1 MPITPEHLNGLT
13 TFEQLAKLFADEL
26 CWPRPDWPTF
36 RHVAALY
43 DLTAGDIPGVE
54 SLAAVEKL
62 SDDQTW
68 GIFLVDFGPNELK
81 RQDLRRILHRVA
93 DRARHAHSNPTWP
106 YDNILFVCRS
116 TVPEGKRTA
125 QERDLLW
132 TFAFYTGNDLASVRL
147 RTFGWDNPDEART
160 AVENLN
166 LLAWIKQLEW
176 SEAWRVEKLTKAFF
190 KKLSDLFF
198 ETLDTVTAQ
207 APDLTEPR
215 LFVQMLFN
223 RLLFVRFLEERRK
236 LQFRGQRDYLKAL
249 WKEAKNSPQ
258 PMWPTRVNALFQ
270 ALNNPAGSEAHV
282 TGEPLIDVVPYLNG
296 GLFDDDQRFVDPRIK
311 IPPAFWERLLGD
323 DGLLYAYNFT
333 AEESTPEHIHV
344 AIDPEML
351 GRIFEQLTIA
361 KNRHDTGSY
370 YTPRDIVQFMCREAI
385 INYLVGKGID
395 EQAARKL
402 VYEHDKTGIPDTQ
415 GDIVWQALQDVK
427 IVDPACGSGAYL
439 LGMLQEL
446 FALYNLF
453 NRPYPNIPLADQEH
467 QRKLH
472 IIENCIYGVDF
483 QAFAVNTAMLRLWLT
498 LMVQDESPVP
508 KALPNLDYKIE
519 EGDSLMGPNPQH
531 APNAKLIVGKDKSST
546 SQATADFGET
556 WDLIRQLRDLREKY
570 QNAHGPD
577 KPVARRAFDSK
588 LKPLRKEITG
598 SEDKVK
604 GAFDWRVEFFD
615 VFLDD
620 PAKRPKGFDIV
631 VANPPYVNSGELLRA
646 QGKDYKN
653 RLIKAYPETA
663 SGNADLLVYFVDR
676 GVQLLGV
683 GGQLVFITSNKWLK
697 ASYGQKLR
705 SYFARHTL
713 VHHLI
718 DFGDLP
724 VFDGV
729 IAYPLITIATKTE
742 PASVFGR
749 ATATRFTPVSSLKP
763 PFPDLRAIIA
773 EWGGDLAPDALAKD
787 GTWRLEGGK
796 SAGRLS
802 QMRLRCIPLGEFV
815 KGPIYRG
822 LVSGLNEVKIGSDG
836 RMYGKSLPEGVRAV
850 AKEGVFVIGPD
861 KYHEL
866 LRADSSL
873 EPYLK
878 PLITGRDVDRWTLRN
893 SSSWLIYVPWDFA
906 LEKHPAL
913 EAHLLR
919 FKPLLADRVE
929 AREGKHPW
937 YSLQRFNADY
947 LARID
952 EPKIVYLKMQVR
964 SAFAFDNDGTLPN
977 DACFSMFDPDLFL
990 LGVLNSATFSTEI
1003 ERVCPPIQNGRQLL
1017 WDQFK
1022 NALVPKCDVKTQR
1035 EIAALVQDILT
1046 RKGAVPDADVSDI
1059 EAEIDRRVEFLYFGE
1074 GDSYEDALAKDA
1086 AEIRTLLRPR
1096 LESSTLEFKETL
1108 WHDVRLNTVH
1118 GDRVLDVAKAI
1129 CAMLNRDGGSVLIGV
1144 TDDAEIVGIE
1154 RDLEKLETLDK
1165 FQRKLQEAF
1174 GVKLRPDPTD
1184 LVRVR
1189 FIPVDGKTI
1198 CRVDV
1203 KPDASMMF
1211 TLNDKVYVRRD
1222 GASVEMSPMDTALW
1236 WARRQKGEA

>member
-1 MPITPEHLNGLT
+1 MPITPAHLEGLT
-13 TFEQLAKLFADEL
+13 TFEQLAELFHQEL
-26 CWPRPDWPTF
+26 GWPRPDWPTF
-36 RHVAALY
+36 QGVAALY
-43 DLTAGDIPGVE
+43 DLATDDIPGVT

-93 DRARHAHSNPTWP
+93 DRARQAHSNPTWP

-125 QERDLLW
+125 QERDQLW
-132 TFAFYTGNDLASVRL
+132 TFAYYTGNDLASARL

-160 AVENLN
+160 AVENVN
-166 LLAWIKQLEW
+166 LLAWTKQLEW
-176 SEAWRVEKLTKAFF
+176 AEAWRVEKLTKTFF

-249 WKEAKNSPQ
+249 WKEAKNSPK

-282 TGEPLIDVVPYLNG
+282 KGEPLIDVVPYLNG

-385 INYLVGKGID
+385 INYLVGKGIE
-395 EQAARKL
+395 EQPARKL
-402 VYEHDKTGIPDTQ
+402 VYEHDKTGITDTQ
-415 GDIVWQALQDVK
+415 GDVVWQALQDVK
-427 IVDPACGSGAYL
+427 VVDPACGSGAYL

-453 NRPYPNIPLADQEH
+453 NRPYPNIPVSDQEH

-519 EGDSLMGPNPQH
+519 EGDSLMGPNPQY
-531 APNAKLIVGKDKSST
+531 APNAKVTVGKDKTST
-546 SQATADFGET
+546 AQAAADFGDT
-556 WDLIRQLRDLREKY
+556 WDLIRELRDLREKY

-577 KPVARRAFDSK
+577 KPVARREFDDK

-598 SEDKVK
+598 SEEKVK

-620 PAKRPKGFDIV
+620 PEKRPKGFDIV

-646 QGKDYKN
+646 QGKDYKD

-663 SGNADLLVYFVDR
+663 VGTADLLVYFVDR

-749 ATATRFTPVSSLKP
+749 ATATRFTPVNSLKP
-763 PFPDLRAIIA
+763 PFPDLSAIIE
-773 EWGGDLAPDALAKD
+773 EWGGDLSPDALGKD
-787 GTWRLEGGK
+787 GTWRLETGQ
-796 SAGRLS
+796 AAERLAK
-802 QMRLRCIPLGEFV
+802 MRERGLPLGEYV
-815 KGPIYRG
+815 KGKIYYG
-822 LVSGLNEVKIGSDG
+822 IKTGLNEVKIGSDG
-836 RMYGKSLPEGVRAV
+836 KMYGKSVPDGVRV
-850 AKEGVFVIGPD
+850 VRREGVFVINGAKRAELIAEDPKSAEIIKPLAIGRD
-861 KYHEL
+861 IKRWLVEDNDRWLIVTRIGTDMSRYPAIMRHLSRFEAL
-866 LRADSSL
+866 LRPRADQGEHWWEL
-873 EPYLK
+873 RACAYYDEFDK
-878 PLITGRDVDRWTLRN
+878 PKLLWGNLNDSPTYGL
-893 SSSWLIYVPWDFA
+893 A
-906 LEKHPAL
+906 PAGM
-913 EAHLLR
+913 
-919 FKPLLADRVE
+919 FV
-929 AREGKHPW
+929 
-937 YSLQRFNADY
+937 NAPAVFSPIEDYY
-947 LARID
+947 LAA
-952 EPKIVYLKMQVR
+952 L
-964 SAFAFDNDGTLPN
+964 
-977 DACFSMFDPDLFL
+977 
-990 LGVLNSATFSTEI
+990 LNSQ
-1003 ERVCPPIQNGRQLL
+1003 VGWQLL
-1017 WDQFK
+1017 TEKAYSRGGGFFETKPVFVTTIPIPEASDEDK
-1022 NALVPKCDVKTQR
+1022 KLLTDLVTA
-1035 EIAALVQDILT
+1035 IATRLSESPEADI
-1046 RKGAVPDADVSDI
+1046 SDL
-1059 EAEIDRRVEFLYFGE
+1059 EAEINRRVEFLYFGE

-1086 AEIRTLLRPR
+1086 ADIRMLLRPR
-1096 LESSTLEFKETL
+1096 LETSTLEFKETL

-1129 CAMLNRDGGSVLIGV
+1129 CAMLNRDGGTVLIGV

-1154 RDLEKLETLDK
+1154 RDLERLETLDK

-1189 FIPVDGKTI
+1189 FIPIDGKTI

-1236 WARRQKGEA
+1236 WARRQKGEGD